1 MEAIVKSS
9 RRKKQFYIVAGVIIS
24 FIWIALFLIGLLV
37 DSDYYR
43 VAINYDFY
51 DLKDIIVT
59 FLSFT
64 LSNVALLAFFSG
76 LLGGITSRLVST
88 KGFKISQ
95 DELENKG
102 VHHSLIENPF
112 ISAIRGIIIFIGLL
126 SIQYA
131 TSFTELTAAPKE
143 SEPKKEQISKS
154 EKPLVIDSVLI
165 KAPKDSTSIIIPKSS
180 ILSVWKNPITDTVED
195 RSNEFYVHEVL
206 RLKDSLEY
214 TNSVYEKNKIKLQIK
229 SIRRKILPPTD
240 TDFGGISLQ
249 SYFKFAIIASLLAF
263 IMGYDPRQF
272 ERFMNKLPV
281 SKKDEKNP
289 NEDLK

>member
-1 MEAIVKSS
+1 METTVKSS
-9 RRKKQFYIVAGVIIS
+9 RIKKQVYIIAGVIIS

-51 DLKDIIVT
+51 DLKDIVVT

-64 LSNVALLAFFSG
+64 LSNVALLAFFAG

-95 DELENKG
+95 EELENKG

-131 TSFTELTAAPKE
+131 TSFTELTASPSE
-143 SEPKKEQISKS
+143 SKPQKEQVSSFDKT
-154 EKPLVIDSVLI
+154 VL
-165 KAPKDSTSIIIPKSS
+165 DS
-180 ILSVWKNPITDTVED
+180 ILKKLPNDSLGTIQKGHIISVWKTAKID
-195 RSNEFYVHEVL
+195 SNDIYIERVM
-206 RLKDSLEY
+206 RLKDSIIYCKSDFERD
-214 TNSVYEKNKIKLQIK
+214 KIKLQIK
-229 SIRRKILPPTD
+229 SIRRKILPPAD

-272 ERFMNKLPV
+272 ERFMNRLPV
-281 SKKDEKNP
+281 SKNEEDKKTNANQGKEK
-289 NEDLK
+289 E